1 VTAHVNTLTVAMSG
15 GVNGPQGSA
24 EVRKR
29 GELDGLLKQSSAKGV
44 SWPIDR
50 AALRALFDLGLTVAQ
65 IARYFSTDPVEV
77 QALLSRR

>member
-1 VTAHVNTLTVAMSG
+1 MTAHVNTLTVALSG

-24 EVRKR
+24 EVRRR
-29 GELDGLLKQSSAKGV
+29 GERDGLLKQSSAKGV

-50 AALRALFDLGLTVAQ
+50 ASLRALFDLGLTVAQ
-65 IARYFSTDPVEV
+65 IARYFSTDAVEV